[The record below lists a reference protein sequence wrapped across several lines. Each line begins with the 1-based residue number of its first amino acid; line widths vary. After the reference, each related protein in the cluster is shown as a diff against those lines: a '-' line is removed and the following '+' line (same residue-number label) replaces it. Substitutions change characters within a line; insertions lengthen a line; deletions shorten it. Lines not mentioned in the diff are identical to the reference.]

1 MHLGGMKVLVIGAT
15 GGSGRA
21 ACAALAERGHE
32 VTAFTRRGGAAA
44 LPPDVR
50 TVVGDA
56 TSARDVDEA
65 VRGQDAVVVALGIR
79 ENAVRVRLFGPAR
92 TPLDIR
98 SAGTRNVIRAMQ
110 RHGVQRLVVQSSYGV
125 GPTRDRLR
133 FVDSLLFALLLKPQ
147 IADTEE
153 QERIVEASGLE
164 WVLAQPVH
172 LTDDAD
178 AAPPFASTEG
188 DTAKMSVSRASVG
201 AFLAD
206 AVTSAS
212 LVGKRVALSAVTA

>member
-1 MHLGGMKVLVIGAT
+1 MGAT

-32 VTAFTRRGGAAA
+32 VTAFTRGGGAAE
-44 LPPDVR
+44 LPPNVR

-56 TSARDVDEA
+56 TSVHDVDEA

-98 SAGTRNVIRAMQ
+98 SAGTRNVIAAMK
-110 RHGVQRLVVQSSYGV
+110 RHGIQRLVVQSSYGV

-133 FVDSLLFALLLKPQ
+133 FLDSILFALILRPQ

-172 LTDDAD
+172 LTDDAS
-178 AAPPFASTEG
+178 AASPLASTDGETG
-188 DTAKMSVSRASVG
+188 KMTVSRASVG
-201 AFLAD
+201 AFLAE

-212 LVGKRVALSAVTA
+212 LVGKRVALSAATA